1 MRCWACGQQA
11 RGFRHLDLTRAPADP
26 RRYPHRWAFCSR
38 RCQDAF
44 HQLYDSRRRHEP
56 ASLEELAP
64 VTLPLSPDAQ
74 RACLRALGN
83 AADAVGFAVPLAQYS
98 QTQALRVIDAV
109 IHAYE
114 RQQHQQSRAVRGL
127 PPLDDFEDDDI
138 PF

>member
-1 MRCWACGQQA
+1 M
-11 RGFRHLDLTRAPADP
+11 
-26 RRYPHRWAFCSR
+26 
-38 RCQDAF
+38 
-44 HQLYDSRRRHEP
+44 
-56 ASLEELAP
+56 
-64 VTLPLSPDAQ
+64 TLPLSPDAQ

-83 AADAVGFAVPLAQYS
+83 AADAVGFSVPLAQYS

-127 PPLDDFEDDDI
+127 PSLDDFEDDDI